1 MASPVTNRINAGHST
16 GPRSVEGKAVSRFNA
31 MKHGL
36 DAASRVLP
44 GEDPAELAELAGDFH
59 AEFAPQGPVETELVE
74 TLIRSTWLKHR
85 YFRLEAQLYE
95 TIFKKLDDPQATFG
109 DVFHY
114 DASGA
119 NVLGKLFR
127 RQNAATRDFN
137 MALAGLRRFR
147 KPASTL
153 RCSSYPLGRRSP
165 PRLGSLSPLN
175 PRFVPTPNRAASK
188 TAATQPAPVTC
199 SRSLTTEFSCGR
211 LAARPPLH
219 TAPGNRES
227 GNVSTGVDR
236 CCTST
241 PPSTTRHAPVM

>member
-1 MASPVTNRINAGHST
+1 MASPVINRINTGHST

-44 GEDPAELAELAGDFH
+44 GEDPAELAELARDFH
-59 AEFAPQGPVETELVE
+59 AELAPQGPVETELVE

-95 TIFKKLDDPQATFG
+95 TIFKKLDDPQATLG

-137 MALAGLRRFR
+137 AALAGLRRIQEAR
-147 KPASTL
+147 MD
-153 RCSSYPLGRRSP
+153 
-165 PRLGSLSPLN
+165 
-175 PRFVPTPNRAASK
+175 
-188 TAATQPAPVTC
+188 
-199 SRSLTTEFSCGR
+199 
-211 LAARPPLH
+211 LAMFQLPARPPVPVE
-219 TAPGNRES
+219 APEPFPAQ
-227 GNVSTGVDR
+227 
-236 CCTST
+236 
-241 PPSTTRHAPVM
+241 PPVRSDSQSRRL